1 MKSPPIFIRSS
12 TSTSCWPVFSS
23 LSSFTVTSHAA
34 KGFTEKLGKLY
45 GILFF
50 RTNTDN
56 NGDLNGVPVINHDQ
70 EKMLSI
76 YMKRAE
82 TFKRS
87 ISSPFELNSKVS
99 ELRAHT
105 NFGSFYLRL
114 GTICE

>member
-1 MKSPPIFIRSS
+1 MQQKVLLENLVNCMEFLI
-12 TSTSCWPVFSS
+12 
-23 LSSFTVTSHAA
+23 
-34 KGFTEKLGKLY
+34 
-45 GILFF
+45 F

-56 NGDLNGVPVINHDQ
+56 NEDLNEVQVINHDQ
-70 EKMLSI
+70 EKMLSF